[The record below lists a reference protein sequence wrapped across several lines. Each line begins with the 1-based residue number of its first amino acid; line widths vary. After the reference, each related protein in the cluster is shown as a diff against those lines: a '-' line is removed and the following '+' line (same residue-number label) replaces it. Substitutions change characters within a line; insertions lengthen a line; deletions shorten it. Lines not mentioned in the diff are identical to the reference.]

1 MKTTMEKLLQEQ
13 SDLVTE
19 IYISEI
25 GGEDTNAEYFSAV
38 FQTPQGAII
47 LNEEDLEFLLSEI
60 KKCKKDSDYYFDT
73 YLKD

>member
-1 MKTTMEKLLQEQ
+1 MEKLLQEQ

-25 GGEDTNAEYFSAV
+25 GEDTNAEYFGAV

-47 LNEEDLEFLLSEI
+47 LSEDDLEFLLSEI
-60 KKCKKDSDYYFDT
+60 KKCKKDSDYYFET